1 MVQEF
6 RALLDDPNA
15 GFGIRSV
22 IVDALSLGQP
32 IPEMLP
38 DLEAIVVREAS
49 PFAERAQALNALLRT
64 GEPGKAAA
72 IAAFQKLG
80 KSGGARRLRSEII
93 LAFYGEKF
101 GVSDVVALVN
111 ESLDADDTV
120 DAGIFNAVADQI
132 PVQDLSAVLDGV
144 DAPPANDQPGLANW
158 EGGNFYSRI
167 LVRAWQSPDGFDAGC
182 ALGWLRKPIAFK
194 RGASERRARGLQA
207 AMAETPRPAER
218 DRASLLQDA

>member
-49 PFAERAQALNALLRT
+49 PFAERAQALNALPRT

-80 KSGGARRLRSEII
+80 
-93 LAFYGEKF
+93 
-101 GVSDVVALVN
+101 
-111 ESLDADDTV
+111 
-120 DAGIFNAVADQI
+120 
-132 PVQDLSAVLDGV
+132 
-144 DAPPANDQPGLANW
+144 
-158 EGGNFYSRI
+158 
-167 LVRAWQSPDGFDAGC
+167 
-182 ALGWLRKPIAFK
+182 
-194 RGASERRARGLQA
+194 
-207 AMAETPRPAER
+207 
-218 DRASLLQDA
+218 